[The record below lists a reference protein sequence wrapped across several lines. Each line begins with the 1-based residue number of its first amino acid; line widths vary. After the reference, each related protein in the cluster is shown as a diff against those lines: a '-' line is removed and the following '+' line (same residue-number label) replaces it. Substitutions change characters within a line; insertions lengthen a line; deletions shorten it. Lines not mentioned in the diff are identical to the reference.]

1 MIANQKENKHN
12 GEIRVIKG
20 KQKMNYLLRD
30 PNVRLCLKS
39 EYNNKNFKKIYN
51 KTKESW
57 SE

>member
-20 KQKMNYLLRD
+20 KQKLNYLLRD

-51 KTKESW
+51 KTKES
-57 SE
+57 